1 MQLETKIYQ
10 KENSLKIGK
19 LLRASAKDFFGSHFL
34 AKQLATRDIKSQYRQ
49 SYLGIIWAFI
59 TPITSA
65 FVWIFLNA
73 TGTVNLSDTGVPY
86 PVFVFSGTLIWSII
100 TESINSPSSNTNA
113 ARGIISKINFPKEAL
128 ILTGIYKLLF
138 NSSIKIGLLVVLI
151 FVFGIGFHWSLL
163 LFPFAIVAAILF
175 GTTIG
180 LFITPISLI
189 YNDIAKIISMGLSLL
204 MYITPVVYAI
214 PKTGIMKTIME
225 LNPFTALILTARDL
239 ALGSSP
245 AYLGYF
251 CWVFAISLSL
261 FFIGL
266 LFYRTSIP
274 IIVERLNT

>member
-10 KENSLKIGK
+10 KENNLKIGK
-19 LLRASAKDFFGSHFL
+19 LLKASAKDFFGSHFL

-59 TPITSA
+59 TPISSA

-113 ARGIISKINFPKEAL
+113 ARSIMTKINFPKEAL

-151 FVFGIGFHWSLL
+151 FAFGIGFHWSLL
-163 LFPFAIVAAILF
+163 LFPFAILAAILF

-214 PKTGIMKTIME
+214 PKSGIMKTIME

-274 IIVERLNT
+274 IIVERLNA